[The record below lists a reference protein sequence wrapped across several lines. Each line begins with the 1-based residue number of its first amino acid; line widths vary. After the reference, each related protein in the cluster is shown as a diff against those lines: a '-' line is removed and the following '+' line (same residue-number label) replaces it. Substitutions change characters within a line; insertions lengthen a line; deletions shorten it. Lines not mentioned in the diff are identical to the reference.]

1 MKIYAAALTFL
12 FLIPFTAIADDKVF
26 NAAGPF
32 GGIVTSV
39 IEYSDG
45 NIFIGTE
52 GGGIYKTIDNGN
64 TWLSA
69 SSGLA
74 NPFVYALAIGKDGSI
89 FAGTKGGVFK
99 STDKG
104 MNWILEAGVSR
115 GHLIPFIS
123 TDKDGTVYG
132 SIWGS
137 GVCKKVDN
145 DWRLYSISDELHNT
159 FVNGIT
165 FTKDGTAL
173 AATEG
178 GVYGL
183 DKGAKKWRF
192 VGLLEYLVQSI
203 VIDNNGYIYAS
214 VWGSGIQ
221 RSKDN
226 GKEWE
231 PIGKGAHSYVRHL
244 SINQNN
250 EIFAG
255 TEDGVFKFLPD
266 MKEWKSIGL
275 KAVLIRNATPVSN
288 DRLFAGSYGKG
299 IYISNDKGKTW
310 LQKNNGMANMQ
321 IISTLV
327 DDDNAIYAGT
337 SWGLF
342 IKQKDKP
349 WEEAAVFSGKRVQ
362 AVAKDSKGNI
372 YAGTTSGIF
381 KYNIADKKWG
391 RVKGNPAAH
400 SNISVI
406 AVDKNDS
413 IFAGIEGGG
422 LFRSHDNGDSW
433 TELENGLANKN
444 VLTFAFDSKDRIYI
458 GTSNG
463 IFRNAKED
471 RDRFEDMTGNLK
483 NTIIQSI
490 AIDKDGNIYAGTD
503 GGGVFVKSGDKA
515 WEEKNSGL
523 KNKRV
528 LSLFSEGSGN
538 VYAGTYDG
546 LFLMKQGSADWQD
559 ISSSMINRIVQ
570 TINIDKDGKLLIG
583 TWGGGILTK

>member
-12 FLIPFTAIADDKVF
+12 FLISSTAIADDKVF

-39 IEYSDG
+39 IEDADG
-45 NIFIGTE
+45 AIFIGTE
-52 GGGIYKTIDNGN
+52 GGGIYKTTDNGN
-64 TWLSA
+64 TWLPA

-74 NPFVYALAIGKDGSI
+74 NPFVYSLAKTPDGSM
-89 FAGTKGGVFK
+89 FAGTKAGIFK
-99 STDKG
+99 STNQG
-104 MNWILEAGVSR
+104 MNWILETGASK
-115 GHLIPFIS
+115 GHLVPFVS
-123 TDKDGTVYG
+123 SNKEGKVYA

-137 GVCKKVDN
+137 GVCKKIDN
-145 DWRLYSISDELHNT
+145 DWKLYSINDELHNT

-165 FTKDGTAL
+165 FTKDGAAL

-183 DKGAKKWRF
+183 GKGENKWRF

-203 VIDNNGYIYAS
+203 VIDNSGHIYAS

-231 PIGKGAHSYVRHL
+231 SFGKGAHSYVRHL

-255 TEDGVFKFLPD
+255 TEDGVFKFSPD
-266 MKEWKSIGL
+266 VKEWKSIGL
-275 KAVLIRNATPVSN
+275 KGVFIRNIAPIGN

-310 LQKNNGMANMQ
+310 QQKNNGIANTQ
-321 IISTLV
+321 IISAFADENT
-327 DDDNAIYAGT
+327 IYAGT

-342 IKQKDKP
+342 IKQKDKV
-349 WEEAAVFSGKRVQ
+349 WEEAVLFSGKRVQ
-362 AVAKDSKGNI
+362 AIAKDSKGNI
-372 YAGTTSGIF
+372 YAGTTSGVF
-381 KYNIADKKWG
+381 KYNASDKKWE
-391 RVKGNPAAH
+391 RVKGHPAAY
-400 SNISVI
+400 SNTSVVAI
-406 AVDKNDS
+406 DKNDS
-413 IFAGIEGGG
+413 VFAGIEGDGF
-422 LFRSHDNGDSW
+422 FRSDDIGGAW
-433 TELENGLANKN
+433 KALENGLTNKRILA
-444 VLTFAFDSKDRIYI
+444 VAFDSKDRIYI
-458 GTSNG
+458 GTANG

-515 WEEKNSGL
+515 WEEKNNGL

-528 LSLFSEGSGN
+528 LSLKADNKGN
-538 VYAGTYDG
+538 VYAGTHDG
-546 LFLMKQGSADWQD
+546 LFLLEKDASEWKDASGDMV
-559 ISSSMINRIVQ
+559 NRIVQ
-570 TINIDKDGKLLIG
+570 TINMDSAGRLLIG